1 MRRIGKSFIVLALA
15 GGLAACGSPKEEAA
29 TPAADNAAAPAAE
42 TAVASPAAETA
53 AAPAA
58 GARPAA
64 FAQCATCHAVEAG
77 KNGVGP
83 SLAGVYGTNSGAI
96 AGYAYSTAMK
106 NAGLTWDDATLD
118 EYLTAPMKKVPGTKM
133 AFAGMADPAKRAEII
148 AYMKTLK

>member
-1 MRRIGKSFIVLALA
+1 MRRIGKSLIVLAMA
-15 GGLAACGSPKEEAA
+15 GGLAACGSPQEEAA
-29 TPAADNAAAPAAE
+29 APAADNAAAPAAE
-42 TAVASPAAETA
+42 TAA

-58 GARPAA
+58 GARPVA

-77 KNGVGP
+77 KHGVGP
-83 SLAGVYGTNSGAI
+83 SLAGVYGTRSGEV
-96 AGYAYSTAMK
+96 AGYAFSTAMK

-118 EYLTAPMKKVPGTKM
+118 EYLTAPMKKVPGTRM